1 MICKRC
7 KKPLPNNSITCQ
19 FCGMLMSKE
28 QIEKQ
33 QKLREKDYKRIELLS
48 EKYGNENKV
57 EYNNKKENKILG
69 LIIIVII
76 LLILI
81 TLTILINV
89 IK

>member
-19 FCGMLMSKE
+19 FCGMLMSQE
-28 QIEKQ
+28 QIEYQ
-33 QKLREKDYKRIELLS
+33 QKMNDKDSRRIELLS

>member
-19 FCGMLMSKE
+19 FCGMLMSQE
-28 QIEKQ
+28 QIEYQ
-33 QKLREKDYKRIELLS
+33 QKMNDKDSRRIELLS
-48 EKYGNENKV
+48 EKYGKENKI

>member
-19 FCGMLMSKE
+19 FCGMLMNQE
-28 QIEKQ
+28 QIEYQ
-33 QKLREKDYKRIELLS
+33 QKMNDKDSRRIELLS
-48 EKYGNENKV
+48 EKYGKENKI